1 MTMMDGEPP
10 RDSGPAKLF
19 AALGFFY
26 ALAAVTLLLLFKDF
40 FRDDPNRDAVLLWQL
55 VPIVSSF
62 GTWMAVYSG
71 FPPLRAWVW
80 LGIVLTLLFCWIA
93 VFSFGLLFL
102 PVVLFFSSRR
112 SETGF
117 LVLSGYCA
125 TVAIASI
132 MALAFRDR
140 FSFWAG
146 LSVNALGVLAAA
158 VLLAYLVVGGDSDW
172 WTLLFLAVPAA
183 LNLLAVLLVRRS
195 RGPSDDTFAMRR

>member
-1 MTMMDGEPP
+1 MAATPGNPYAAP
-10 RDSGPAKLF
+10 RTSVSDAAPKLGLF
-19 AALGFFY
+19 TRAAR
-26 ALAAVTLLLLFKDF
+26 ALAF
-40 FRDDPNRDAVLLWQL
+40 
-55 VPIVSSF
+55 
-62 GTWMAVYSG
+62 
-71 FPPLRAWVW
+71 
-80 LGIVLTLLFCWIA
+80 LGNAF
-93 VFSFGLLFL
+93 LLFL